1 MRDSPEINFL
11 IFLYLW
17 KIDRSTKIVYYPI
30 QRKFWV
36 SNILDE
42 IAVFQWFGSVP
53 EITLQY
59 LLWVHLYS
67 THGSISK
74 KLTFK
79 YVCVS
84 ESKKCYFSEN
94 FVFVWINDPCASWR
108 LKYKDDWLHIPQ
120 FRSCADQKNIVFL
133 CNSWS
138 TRY

>member
-1 MRDSPEINFL
+1 MRDSSEI
-11 IFLYLW
+11 IFWYFYIYGKLTGAQ
-17 KIDRSTKIVYYPI
+17 IIVNYPI

-36 SNILDE
+36 KNILDE

>member
-17 KIDRSTKIVYYPI
+17 KIDRSTNYCKLPNPKEILGE
-30 QRKFWV
+30 KH
-36 SNILDE
+36 LDE

-84 ESKKCYFSEN
+84 ESKKCYFSEK

-108 LKYKDDWLHIPQ
+108 LKYKDDCLHIPLS
-120 FRSCADQKNIVFL
+120 RSCADQKNIVFL